1 MVVAFPL
8 GISSRPHS
16 VRQLIPHCYSLH
28 ANHSTS
34 TTPSVDD
41 QSTSDNLDNPEHP
54 VPNYQEHRTRDLTV
68 RSHSPQVQVPVR
80 RLIDDGPSATTLV
93 YDKRQIARSSRTST
107 QSGPVVGNCSPR
119 SISTSYHITI
129 CTLEIRRRQI
139 KSQATH
145 VRLKVSAVQLGVWYS
160 QSEGGES
167 RIFG

>member
-1 MVVAFPL
+1 MLLYWDGRSIPISHLFASPL
-8 GISSRPHS
+8 RST
-16 VRQLIPHCYSLH
+16 VDPHCYSLH
-28 ANHSTS
+28 ANHSHS

-145 VRLKVSAVQLGVWYS
+145 VRLKVSKFQGPTRGVVQP
-160 QSEGGES
+160 E
-167 RIFG
+167 